1 MLIPLPRDSV
11 LMVPDRAPV
20 TPFVRRALALQR
32 ECPDMVQDA
41 VRFLER
47 YLHDGSYSRHK
58 PLVMDRF
65 LQQLGHEHRTVIQD
79 VA

>member
-1 MLIPLPRDSV
+1 
-11 LMVPDRAPV
+11 
-20 TPFVRRALALQR
+20 LALQR